1 MTIGEI
7 PQSSALSEAS
17 PESLSELMSRDPLS
31 YSKQDIQTVVARLRE
46 QRAKWIQAEFEG
58 APARAKRAPK
68 EAVSITNALQEL
80 DF

>member
-1 MTIGEI
+1 MTVGEI

-17 PESLSELMSRDPLS
+17 PESVSELMSRDPLS
-31 YSKQDIQTVVARLRE
+31 YSKQDIQTIVARLRE
-46 QRAKWIQAEFEG
+46 QRAKWIQADLEG
-58 APARAKRAPK
+58 TTRKCPPK